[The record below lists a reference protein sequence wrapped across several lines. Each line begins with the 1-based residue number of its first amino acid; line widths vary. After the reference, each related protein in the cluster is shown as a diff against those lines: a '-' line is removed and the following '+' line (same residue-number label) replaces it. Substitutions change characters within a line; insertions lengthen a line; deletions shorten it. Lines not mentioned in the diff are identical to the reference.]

1 MEYAFVAAIT
11 IILSFF
17 IVSFIDSKRK
27 IPLNRVMYRQSDNHE
42 FLKKFFS
49 RQTDQLEKTTQ
60 SQIRQKK
67 NTTKLL
73 VTEED
78 KAYWVVDNIFYTA
91 NVINGIPDFDNAVP
105 IDTSDMSQNE
115 LDKMLFILDNL
126 DRGDKNERG
135 GSGD

>member
-1 MEYAFVAAIT
+1 MEYAFVAVVT

-126 DRGDKNERG
+126 DRGDKDERG
-135 GSGD
+135 SSGD

>member
-1 MEYAFVAAIT
+1 
-11 IILSFF
+11 
-17 IVSFIDSKRK
+17 
-27 IPLNRVMYRQSDNHE
+27 MYRQSDNHE

-78 KAYWVVDNIFYTA
+78 KAYWVIDNIFYTA
-91 NVINGIPDFDNAVP
+91 DVINGIPDFDNAVP

>member
-1 MEYAFVAAIT
+1 MEYAFVAVIT

-126 DRGDKNERG
+126 DRGDKDERG
-135 GSGD
+135 SSGD